1 MHCKFQS
8 LALRQQK
15 HIFRSDPR
23 LSTAHDEWWAFSLFM
38 NSSKTQRICAYWLV
52 WQDLQIYEMIFC
64 CCLTSLKWLKSLG
77 KYCRGSS
84 LVPVSTC
91 VLNGREKDSS
101 KDLPAHLSSAKC
113 PEGKWTIKVSVKHQ
127 GAICMSS
134 LLSSV
139 CPTDRPVPFLRGMDT
154 AWAFVLFRSN
164 D

>member
-1 MHCKFQS
+1 MGFFS
-8 LALRQQK
+8 IYEQQWN
-15 HIFRSDPR
+15 I
-23 LSTAHDEWWAFSLFM
+23 T
-38 NSSKTQRICAYWLV
+38 Y
-52 WQDLQIYEMIFC
+52 LQIHEMIFC

-139 CPTDRPVPFLRGMDT
+139 CPTDRPVPFFCEEWTRPGRLYSSDQMIRLQKHQLLKMLNCRMFLDYT
-154 AWAFVLFRSN
+154 
-164 D
+164 